1 MSTTY
6 AELVNEVLL
15 SLSGYTMRQESMTH
29 LTQPLTADGLTL
41 NLGNLGNIGKG
52 VIEIDDELIYI
63 DSFDRVSNTATI
75 APYGRGYMGTTAVE
89 HAINSKVIVSPT
101 FPRTMVKKAINEAL
115 LAVYPNLFSLGTHEF
130 TYNSV
135 KNTYEI
141 PAEVQTIQYV
151 SWSTIGPTKEWR
163 PVKGWRQDSMAA
175 MNTWATG
182 NTITIYDRLPA
193 GRKIQ
198 FHYTT
203 VPSAFNGAPDDAD
216 YETTTGL
223 TLATKDVIIYGACY
237 RLASFIDAG
246 RLNYS
251 SAEADNADT
260 KIQYGSGAST
270 SRFFLALY
278 NQRLKEEADKLRD
291 LYPSRAHYT
300 RY

>member
-1 MSTTY
+1 MTSTY
-6 AELVNEVLL
+6 ADLVDEVLQG
-15 SLSGYTMRQESMTH
+15 LSGYTLRQERTTH
-29 LTQPLTADGLTL
+29 LTQDLTSTGLTVY
-41 NLGNLGNIGKG
+41 LGSVTNIGKG
-52 VIEIDDELIYI
+52 VIEIDDELIWI
-63 DSFDRVSNTATI
+63 DSYDRVSNMATI
-75 APYGRGYMGTTAVE
+75 APYGRGYMGTTPAA
-89 HAINSKVIVSPT
+89 HSANSKVTVSPT
-101 FPRTMVKKAINEAL
+101 YPRNAVKKAINEAIE
-115 LAVYPNLFSLGTHEF
+115 AVYPNLYSLGNHEF

-135 KNTYEI
+135 QTTYPI

-151 SWSTIGPTKEWR
+151 SWSTIGPSKEWK
-163 PVKGWRQDSMAA
+163 PVRGWRQDSMAA
-175 MNTWATG
+175 MSTWPTG

-198 FHYTT
+198 FHYTRIPT
-203 VPSAFNGAPDDAD
+203 SFNGSASSAVF
-216 YETTTGL
+216 ETTTGL
-223 TLATKDVIIYGACY
+223 ASSSKDVIIYGAAY

-278 NQRLKEEADKLRD
+278 TQRLKEEADKLRD
-291 LYPSRAHYT
+291 LYPSRVHFT